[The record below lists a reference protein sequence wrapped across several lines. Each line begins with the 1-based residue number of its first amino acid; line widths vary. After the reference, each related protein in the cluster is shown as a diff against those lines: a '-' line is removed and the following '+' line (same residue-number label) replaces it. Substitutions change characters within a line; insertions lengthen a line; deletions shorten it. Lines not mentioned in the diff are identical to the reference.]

1 MKPIQGGVSLIK
13 LWRVK
18 IKMAFNISA
27 TAGGLDFKSLAEQ
40 YGVRTVREVVSSTG
54 GLALAQMVAARAG
67 IQLATLVDARQL
79 CRVDQVPPG
88 GGVTY
93 HFQFVQI
100 PAAGSFEAT
109 VSNEAADIT
118 ATDATLSDAQATLAI
133 IGVRTDVSDL
143 AQRQA
148 AVNLAEVLGIA
159 HGNAL
164 NRGVNTAIY
173 GALDNS
179 STNVISLGTAADGK
193 STAYGFNDIFNAR
206 GLIEAQR
213 GKADTFVT
221 YPYKAAVGT
230 GGAAT
235 GFYPFVQSNITSVQ
249 FTTALASYLQ
259 TGQISELFGMK
270 LYVDQVYAPS
280 NAGADGARYASICN
294 GGEAIGWAQ
303 AEDIVSEIQRWAAA
317 IGFRIVTHVT
327 GGAKEVIEPFTA
339 LIKHAA

>member
-1 MKPIQGGVSLIK
+1 
-13 LWRVK
+13 
-18 IKMAFNISA
+18 MAFNISA
-27 TAGGLDFKSLAEQ
+27 TAGGLDFKALAEQ
-40 YGVRTVREVVSSTG
+40 YGTRTVREVVSGTS

-67 IQLATLVDARQL
+67 IQLATLVDARQI
-79 CRVDQVPPG
+79 CRIDQVPPG

-100 PAAGSFEAT
+100 PSTFEAT
-109 VSNEAADIT
+109 VTNEAADLS
-118 ATDATLSDAQATLAI
+118 ATDTNLSDAQATLVI

-213 GKADTFVT
+213 GKADTLVT

-294 GGEAIGWAQ
+294 GGEAVGWAQ